1 MSKETPRPRKY
12 APITD
17 EVIALVCKDL
27 ETGLTMAQT
36 CQYHGL
42 SLSYMHQIEAQKTR
56 FKAGSRHEAWRA
68 SISRAR
74 VRAVSFWMDRLRS
87 VDLSNAGVKAAEFM
101 LSALE
106 PDRFREKRDASGIV
120 VHIIQGGGGAPRELT
135 ATVVGETA
143 PDAPG
148 GVLGLSLPIVDAD
161 AQEQPHEQQQ
171 TGEQISDL

>member
-1 MSKETPRPRKY
+1 MTKENARARKY

-27 ETGLTMAQT
+27 EKGLTLSQS
-36 CQYHGL
+36 CEYHDI
-42 SLSYMHQIEAQKTR
+42 SLSYLQQIGKPGR
-56 FKAGSRHEAWRA
+56 RYKAEGKHDRWRA
-68 SISRAR
+68 SLTRAR
-74 VRAVSFWMDRLRS
+74 IGAVSVWLDRLGDS
-87 VDLSNAGVKAAEFM
+87 SLSNAGVKAAEFM
-101 LSALE
+101 LAALD
-106 PDRFREKRDASGIV
+106 PDRFREKRDASGII

-161 AQEQPHEQQQ
+161 HQDHAQDQQQ
-171 TGEQISDL
+171 ADGETAP